1 MILTFHACY
10 DVSFVMQKVLV
21 TFLDT
26 RARAEITLQRGLL
39 SCVEPRDAHRWGRGV
54 QIRALDDHRLEVE
67 GSGDR
72 IGDLDQF
79 LANLQ
84 NGLLYADVS
93 GMRLSRPLGLLPVRP
108 LTERAGRADLTG
120 PDGRYAILAFWG
132 DTIHSREAADFA
144 SAQDHVA
151 FTLSPGPRK
160 TYTRLSVLVPPGQAE
175 AALSD
180 LTTLK
185 IMRARPAL
193 LTYEPE
199 ALARFGEPGP
209 VSEWGPVGERMT
221 RDLPRTPPLLG
232 IDAMTLNACE
242 ESAAANEDPVLFW
255 PRLIKL
261 LSECWRLG
269 AEASGSE
276 RAKGVPPRILVEN
289 FRELAHAI
297 EMATRD
303 DRRALDFTRVRAV
316 ARICGLEAWRYGFFA
331 PAALRRARVPSRYRE
346 EAAIEMRPVH
356 PPARDL
362 LIALCQGETDLPY
375 EASAYKALIDGGFLD
390 PLRVPTREGQ
400 IAVRAQIARGRRRL
414 PSVMEV
420 PRRGVALYPRG
431 EEPHAKASTRPKS
444 PARKKAG
451 RKSARTGSVASP
463 PRAWKA
469 DPEKV
474 AAGTEALLRE
484 LTRLHE
490 TPERVRPEGDRDPYE
505 EGVLELLLR
514 GWGVGRSSEKRPP
527 KELTLF
533 LKERS
538 RVIAEQTRPRRAEAD
553 LRAASELTRAS
564 VLEAVRI
571 GSGENPGLQPRF
583 REECTPA
590 LRPVRAGERPALLAL
605 FQEEFER
612 TYPKGLLGRLE
623 RVGLIQSGRS
633 LLLTEAGIA
642 AVRAEIAHMS
652 SAPSILTIVG
662 LEPLP
667 AAQART
673 LPPQEFWDAEREEEE
688 ERERVR
694 RRTLKAPRIDHVRI
708 PDEAVR
714 EIEASALKASA
725 AALVGRGRTHQIRP
739 PLTRILLSCWQSG
752 YAHNPVS
759 VKAGKKPP
767 KRVAFF
773 VAERARVI
781 SEATAESRKAGDASA
796 VSALLIPSGMEIWR
810 IGMIMAEKPNLPLPP
825 RFREECAVEMRAVPD
840 EARSTLIRLL
850 QNTPPRRYPS
860 RDITSLERGGFVTRS
875 PRPELTET
883 GRAAALA
890 ATDGPDEELPSITQ
904 RLSEP

>member
-1 MILTFHACY
+1 M
-10 DVSFVMQKVLV
+10 
-21 TFLDT
+21 
-26 RARAEITLQRGLL
+26 
-39 SCVEPRDAHRWGRGV
+39 EPRAAHRWGRGV
-54 QIRALDDHRLEVE
+54 QVRALDDDRLEVE
-67 GSGDR
+67 GGGDR
-72 IGDLDQF
+72 IGDLAHF
-79 LANLQ
+79 LTDLQ

-93 GMRLSRPLGLLPVRP
+93 GMRLSRPLGLLPIRP

-132 DTIHSREAADFA
+132 DTVHSRVAADFA
-144 SAQDHVA
+144 SDQGHVA

-160 TYTRLSVLVPPGQAE
+160 TYTRLSVLVPGGHAE

-185 IMRARPAL
+185 ILRARPAL

-209 VSEWGPVGERMT
+209 VSEWGPVGEKMT
-221 RDLPRTPPLLG
+221 RDLPRPPSLLE
-232 IDAMTLNACE
+232 IDTMTLNACE
-242 ESAAANEDPVLFW
+242 DSVAANEGPALFW
-255 PRLIKL
+255 PRLVKL
-261 LSECWRLG
+261 LSDCWGLG

-276 RAKGVPPRILVEN
+276 RAKKAPPRTLADN

-297 EMATRD
+297 EIATRD
-303 DRRALDFTRVRAV
+303 DRSSLDFSRVRAV

-331 PAALRRARVPSRYRE
+331 PSALRRAHVPSRYRE

-356 PPARDL
+356 PAARDL

-375 EASAYKALIDGGFLD
+375 EASAYKALIDGGYLD
-390 PLRVPTREGQ
+390 PLRVPTREGR
-400 IAVRAQIARGRRRL
+400 IAVRAQIARERRRL
-414 PSVMEV
+414 PSVMEI

-431 EEPHAKASTRPKS
+431 EAPHAKASPRPKS

-451 RKSARTGSVASP
+451 RKSARTSSEASG
-463 PRAWKA
+463 PRARKA

-474 AAGTEALLRE
+474 AAGTEDLLRE

-490 TPERVRPEGDRDPYE
+490 APERIRPDEDRDPYE
-505 EGVLELLLR
+505 EAVLDLLLR
-514 GWGVGRSSEKRPP
+514 GWGVGRSSQKRPP

-538 RVIAEQTRPRRAEAD
+538 RVIAELTRSRRAGAD
-553 LRAASELTRAS
+553 PRAALELTRES

-571 GSGENPGLQPRF
+571 GYGENPDLQPRF

-612 TYPKGLLGRLE
+612 TYPRGLLGRLE
-623 RVGLIQSGRS
+623 RSGMIQSERS
-633 LLLTEAGIA
+633 LLLTEAGLA

-652 SAPSILTIVG
+652 NAPSILTIAG

-667 AAQART
+667 AALART
-673 LPPQEFWDAEREEEE
+673 LPPQEFWDAEKEEQE

-694 RRTLKAPRIDHVRI
+694 RRTLKGPRIDHIEI
-708 PDEAVR
+708 PDQAAL
-714 EIEASALKASA
+714 EIEASALKTART
-725 AALVGRGRTHQIRP
+725 ALIGRGRTHQIRP
-739 PLTRILLSCWQSG
+739 ALTGTLLSFWEAG

-773 VAERARVI
+773 AAERARVI
-781 SEATAESRKAGDASA
+781 SEATAESRKAGDVSA

-825 RFREECAVEMRAVPD
+825 RFREECAVEMRAVP
-840 EARSTLIRLL
+840 EKARSTLVRLL
-850 QNTPPRRYPS
+850 QDATPRKYPS
-860 RDITSLERGGFVTRS
+860 WDITALERGGFVTGGA
-875 PRPELTET
+875 RPNLTEA

-890 ATDGPDEELPSITQ
+890 ATDGPDEELPSIMQ
-904 RLSEP
+904 RLSER